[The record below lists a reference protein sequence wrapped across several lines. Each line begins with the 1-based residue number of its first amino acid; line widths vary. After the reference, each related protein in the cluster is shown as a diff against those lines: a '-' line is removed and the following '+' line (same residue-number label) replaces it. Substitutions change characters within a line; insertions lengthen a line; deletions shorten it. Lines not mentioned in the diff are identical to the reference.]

1 MRLLILGGTSEASA
15 LARALAGMNG
25 IEAILSLAGR
35 TQHPDAFPVATRIGG
50 FGGAAGLARYIATEG
65 IGAVIDATHPFAAQI
80 SANAEAACAAA
91 RTPLAVFS
99 RAAWAPS
106 PGDRWSEVADVM
118 AAVAALGA
126 TPRRVFLTV
135 GRLSLG
141 AFAAAPQHYYLVRT
155 IEPLDAAALAPR
167 LRSIRARPP
176 FTPEAETALMQA
188 ENIDCLV
195 SKNSGGAAGEAKLAA
210 ARALK
215 LEVIMVRRPPPGA
228 ARRFE
233 HLVEALDWIAA
244 HTLTP

>member
-50 FGGAAGLARYIATEG
+50 FGGAAGLAQYLATEG
-65 IGAVIDATHPFAAQI
+65 INAVIDATHPFAAQI
-80 SANAEAACAAA
+80 SANAAAACAAA
-91 RTPLAVFS
+91 QAPLAVFS
-99 RAAWAPS
+99 RAAWAPA
-106 PGDRWSEVADVM
+106 PGDRWSEVADM
-118 AAVAALGA
+118 AAAVAALGA
-126 TPRRVFLTV
+126 APRRVFLTV

-155 IEPLDAAALAPR
+155 IEPLDAAVQLPR
-167 LRSIRARPP
+167 LRHIRAQAP
-176 FTPEAETALMQA
+176 FTPEAETALMRA
-188 ENIDCLV
+188 EKIDCLV
-195 SKNSGGAAGEAKLAA
+195 SKNSGGSAGEAKLAA
-210 ARALK
+210 ARALQ
-215 LEVIMVRRPPPGA
+215 LEVIMVRRPPPGP

-233 HLVEALDWIAA
+233 QLAQVLDWIAA